1 MAMTTGWSFSV
12 LLLLLVGAVTLAVSI
27 TALVLF
33 VLGVVQKR
41 PAFWVS
47 GLVLGIVPLT
57 VIVGA
62 AVLVFAFSSAPSTRL
77 IPVAL
82 SAAASMKGTTFEW
95 ATGVALPADAVI
107 LYESI
112 RLDSSGPSITWLKVE
127 VPDSFAA
134 TLDSAFD
141 PDEWAFVKTY
151 LADEYVMSDSSWGLA
166 DSEEMAYY
174 TVNIP
179 DFVAASPDGTAPAR
193 IGVST
198 PVYIAY
204 DRAAGIMYV
213 AIVQDPQAI
222 QTGAIQFDS
231 GADTLRALPDQP

>member
-1 MAMTTGWSFSV
+1 MTTGWSFSV
-12 LLLLLVGAVTLAVSI
+12 LLLLLVGAATLALSI

-47 GLVLGIVPLT
+47 GLVLGIVLLT
-57 VIVGA
+57 VIVGV
-62 AVLVFAFSSAPSTRL
+62 AVLAFWTTAGPTP
-77 IPVAL
+77 IPARVMGL
-82 SAAASMKGTTFEW
+82 AAAAATKGTTFEW
-95 ATGVALPADAVI
+95 ATGVALPAEAVI

-112 RLDSSGPSITWLKVE
+112 RLDSTGPSITWLKIE
-127 VPDSFAA
+127 IPDSFAA

-141 PDEWAFVKTY
+141 PDEWSRVKKY
-151 LADEYVMSDSSWGLA
+151 LAHEHIASNVAWGLA

-193 IGVST
+193 IDVST

-204 DRAAGIMYV
+204 DRAAGVMYV
-213 AIVQDPQAI
+213 AIVQDPKVI
-222 QTGAIQFDS
+222 RPGVIQFDS
-231 GADTLRALPDQP
+231 GADTLKARPDQP